1 MTDDIKPGE
10 IRDSQHWHPQAETM
24 VHNGEDALNYWGV
37 VSAWT
42 WALEQQGLDGQ
53 SARNIRVVVNH
64 CAPEEA
70 AVVGQWMEEI
80 VSGGLTQQPRIRQLQ
95 QRLQEYLWTSLAEQH
110 GEME

>member
-1 MTDDIKPGE
+1 MTNDIKPGE
-10 IRDSQHWHPQAETM
+10 LRESHHWHPLANTM
-24 VHNGEDALNYWGV
+24 LIDGEDTLNDWGI
-37 VSAWT
+37 VSVWT

-53 SARNIRVVVNH
+53 SARNIRAVVNH

-95 QRLQEYLWTSLAEQH
+95 QRLQEYLSTALAEQH